1 MRHAEEPGQLKKR
14 VHAIVLSL
22 AGALVAGAMSVALA
36 QSNYPSRPIRIIV
49 PTSPPGGADVVARA
63 MAQPLSER
71 LGQQV
76 IVDNRAGASTM
87 LGGEI
92 AARAVPDG
100 YTLVMGIST
109 LAINPATFKKVP
121 YDALRDFA
129 PITHAALQALVLA
142 VHPSFPA
149 KNVKELVAIAKARP
163 GDVVY
168 SSPGFG
174 TNPQMGMEL
183 FLYMTGTRM
192 LHVPYRGGGE
202 SILAL
207 VSGQVAV
214 TVASMLGTM
223 PQVRSGRVRALGV
236 TSAKRVASAPDLPT
250 IAEAGVPGYESLQW
264 YGLLAPAGTPKEILA
279 RLHKESVAVLRSSD
293 VAARLASDGAEVVAG
308 SPEEFGAFLRA
319 ETQKWARVVKA
330 AGIKPE

>member
-1 MRHAEEPGQLKKR
+1 
-14 VHAIVLSL
+14 
-22 AGALVAGAMSVALA
+22 
-36 QSNYPSRPIRIIV
+36 PIRIIV
-49 PTSPPGGADVVARA
+49 PTSPPGGADVVARSI
-63 MAQPLSER
+63 AQPLSER

-92 AARAVPDG
+92 AARAAPDG

-129 PITHAALQALVLA
+129 PITHAAIQALVLA

-149 KNVKELVAIAKARP
+149 TNVKELIAIAKTRP
-163 GDVVY
+163 GDVAY

-183 FLYMTGTRM
+183 FLYMSGTRM

-202 SILAL
+202 SILAV
-207 VSGQVAV
+207 VSGHVAV

-223 PQVRSGRVRALGV
+223 PQVRGGRVRALGV
-236 TSAKRVASAPDLPT
+236 TSSKRVASAPDIPT

-279 RLHKESVAVLRSSD
+279 RLHKESVAALRSPD
-293 VAARLASDGAEVVAG
+293 VVSRLASDGAEVVAG
-308 SPEEFGAFLRA
+308 SSEEFGAFLRT
-319 ETQKWARVVKA
+319 ETQKWAKVVKA

>member
-1 MRHAEEPGQLKKR
+1 MIFDARA
-14 VHAIVLSL
+14 VVATVSML
-22 AGALVAGAMSVALA
+22 ALTMWLPTVLA
-36 QSNYPSRPIRIIV
+36 QQSYPTRPIRIIV
-49 PTSPPGGADVVARA
+49 PTSPPGGADVVARSI
-63 MAQPLSER
+63 AQPLSER

-92 AARAVPDG
+92 AARAAPDG

-129 PITHAALQALVLA
+129 PITQAAIQALVLA

-149 KNVKELVAIAKARP
+149 RNVKELIAIAKARP
-163 GDVVY
+163 GDVAY

-183 FLYMTGTRM
+183 FLYMSGTRM

-207 VSGQVAV
+207 VSGHVAV

-223 PQVRSGRVRALGV
+223 PQVRGGRVRALAV
-236 TSAKRVASAPDLPT
+236 TSSKRVASAPDIPT

-264 YGLLAPAGTPKEILA
+264 YGLLAPAGTPKETLA
-279 RLHKESVAVLRSSD
+279 KLQKESVAALRSPEVVS
-293 VAARLASDGAEVVAG
+293 RLASDGAEVVA
-308 SPEEFGAFLRA
+308 SSSEEFGAFLRA
-319 ETQKWARVVKA
+319 ETQKWAKVVKA

>member
-1 MRHAEEPGQLKKR
+1 MTMLPRLQIA
-14 VHAIVLSL
+14 
-22 AGALVAGAMSVALA
+22 VAVACLFTATCVNA
-36 QSNYPSRPIRIIV
+36 QSAYPSRPVRIIV
-49 PTSPPGGADVVARA
+49 PTSPPGGADAVARA
-63 MAQPLSER
+63 IAPILSER

-87 LGGEI
+87 LGGEL
-92 AARAVPDG
+92 ASKAPPDG

-109 LAINPATFKKVP
+109 LAINPATFKQVP

-129 PITHAALQALVLA
+129 PITHAAIQTLLLA

-149 KNVKELVAIAKARP
+149 KSVKELIAIAKAQP
-163 GDVVY
+163 GAVNY

-183 FLYMTGTRM
+183 FLFMSGTRM

-202 SILAL
+202 SIIAL
-207 VSGQVAV
+207 VSGHVSV

-223 PQVRSGRVRALGV
+223 PNVRSGRVRALGV
-236 TSAKRVASAPDLPT
+236 TSARRVANAPDIPT

-264 YGLLAPAGTPKEILA
+264 YGLLAPAATPKEIIA
-279 RLHKESVAVLRSSD
+279 RLNREAVAALRTPEI
-293 VAARLASDGAEVVAG
+293 VARLANDGAEVVAG
-308 SPEEFGAFLRA
+308 TPEEFGAWLKA
-319 ETQKWARVVKA
+319 ETEKWARVAKA

>member
-1 MRHAEEPGQLKKR
+1 VRDAEERGEMKKR
-14 VHAIVLSL
+14 FHAIVL
-22 AGALVAGAMSVALA
+22 GVAGPFLASTMCVALA

-129 PITHAALQALVLA
+129 PITHAALQALVLV

-183 FLYMTGTRM
+183 FLYMSGTRM

-202 SILAL
+202 SILAV

-264 YGLLAPAGTPKEILA
+264 YGLLAPAATPKEILA
-279 RLHKESVAVLRSSD
+279 RLHKESVAALRSPD

-308 SPEEFGAFLRA
+308 TPEEFGAFLRA

>member
-1 MRHAEEPGQLKKR
+1 MKKR
-14 VHAIVLSL
+14 IHAIILSVTGPVL
-22 AGALVAGAMSVALA
+22 AGAMSVAFA
-36 QSNYPSRPIRIIV
+36 QSTYPSRPIRIIV

-149 KNVKELVAIAKARP
+149 KDVKELVAIAKARP

-223 PQVRSGRVRALGV
+223 PQVRSGRVRPLGV

-264 YGLLAPAGTPKEILA
+264 YGLLAPVGTPKEILA
-279 RLHKESVAVLRSSD
+279 RLHKESVAVLRSPD

>member
-1 MRHAEEPGQLKKR
+1 LPA
-14 VHAIVLSL
+14 
-22 AGALVAGAMSVALA
+22 ALA
-36 QSNYPSRPIRIIV
+36 QSGYPTRPIRIIV
-49 PTSPPGGADVVARA
+49 PTSPPGGADVVARSI
-63 MAQPLSER
+63 AQPLSER

-92 AARAVPDG
+92 AARAAPDG

-129 PITHAALQALVLA
+129 PITHAAIQALVLA

-149 KNVKELVAIAKARP
+149 RNVKELVAIAKTRP
-163 GDVVY
+163 GDVAY

-183 FLYMTGTRM
+183 FLYMSGTRM

-207 VSGQVAV
+207 VSGHVAV

-236 TSAKRVASAPDLPT
+236 TSSKRIASAPDIPT

-279 RLHKESVAVLRSSD
+279 RLHKESVAALRSPD
-293 VAARLASDGAEVVAG
+293 VVARLASDGAEVVAG
-308 SPEEFGAFLRA
+308 SSEEFGAFLRA
-319 ETQKWARVVKA
+319 ETQKWANVVKA